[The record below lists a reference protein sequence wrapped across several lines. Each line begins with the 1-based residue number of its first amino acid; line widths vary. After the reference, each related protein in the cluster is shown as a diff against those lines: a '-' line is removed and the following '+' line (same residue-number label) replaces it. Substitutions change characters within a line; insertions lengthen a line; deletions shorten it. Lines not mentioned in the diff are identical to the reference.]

1 MVGYRDVGYLVGVKG
16 CIYTYSISVSSVVTL
31 QALYPPNYPYT
42 GIFQYSKIPALPWT
56 PIVLYTPY
64 ALEYCIIGGSIP
76 VVLYGIGSLGIEYC
90 TLEARDTIIQGVS
103 TVDSIGNISEYS

>member
-1 MVGYRDVGYLVGVKG
+1 MYCTVVGYLVGVKG

-64 ALEYCIIGGSIP
+64 ALEYCIYRSIRISVQP
-76 VVLYGIGSLGIEYC
+76 EHYHLIMKYPASK
-90 TLEARDTIIQGVS
+90 DTILYIQGVS

>member
-42 GIFQYSKIPALPWT
+42 GIFQYSKIP
-56 PIVLYTPY
+56 LYSCNHTIQIIPY
-64 ALEYCIIGGSIP
+64 ILGTVIIRQGYREVFRDILYLYIYTIP
-76 VVLYGIGSLGIEYC
+76 VYTSISRCVLEVYLYI
-90 TLEARDTIIQGVS
+90 
-103 TVDSIGNISEYS
+103 

>member
-42 GIFQYSKIPALPWT
+42 GIFQYSKIPT
-56 PIVLYTPY
+56 STNTSTI
-64 ALEYCIIGGSIP
+64 EYIP
-76 VVLYGIGSLGIEYC
+76 VQGNV
-90 TLEARDTIIQGVS
+90 TIIQF
-103 TVDSIGNISEYS
+103 SIYGYYGII